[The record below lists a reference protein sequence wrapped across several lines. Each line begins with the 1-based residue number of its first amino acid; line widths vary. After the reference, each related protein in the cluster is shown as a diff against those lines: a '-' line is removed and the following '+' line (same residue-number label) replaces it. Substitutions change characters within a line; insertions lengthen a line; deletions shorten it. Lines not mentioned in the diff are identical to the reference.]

1 MSGITIGLFAHV
13 DAGKT
18 TFAEQLLYHTR
29 SIRERGR
36 VDHQDAFLDSH
47 EIERARGITVFAD
60 QAVLQ
65 WRDTVYYLIDTPGHV
80 DFSPEMERAVQVMD
94 YAILI
99 VSAVEGV
106 QGHTETVW
114 QLLRQHRV
122 PTFLFINKMDRTG
135 ADADRV
141 LAEIRAQ
148 LTEDAAWLGAWS
160 GGGETEVRGDLVLPE
175 ALLEQAAERDEAYLD
190 AYLAGERDPAYWL
203 AALRRLVREGRLYP
217 CGSGS
222 ALQDEGVA
230 ELLEQLHLLARTDYD
245 ERLPFGARVYKI
257 RHDASGVRQT
267 YIKVLSGTLR
277 VRDELSYPVGGGPA
291 RGRGEPAD
299 GKVAQGR
306 DERSERVDGE
316 RVHGHGESG
325 ERTAIESAQGRGT
338 RSERSAEQML
348 PARDERSETD
358 GATVLREKATRLLR
372 VNGSRSTPVETA
384 VAGDLCAVVGLSA
397 AVAGQGL
404 GACEGQR
411 AYELVPTLTS
421 RVDYDPSL
429 PIKEVLRVFR
439 ILDSE
444 DPSLGVVWEEELQ
457 ELHIHVMGVIQLEVL
472 QTLAQERFGL
482 AVSFGPPEILYKE
495 TIAQPVIGY
504 GHFEPLRHYAEVHL
518 RLEPGERGS
527 GIVFRSECH
536 VHQLSIGHQRLVE
549 THLLERDHHGLLTGM
564 PLTDVQ
570 VTLLRGAGHK
580 EHTHGGDFREATF
593 RALRQGLEKAENVLL
608 EPYYDFKVRVE
619 LDHLG
624 RVMSDVQRASGR
636 FDPPET
642 TSTHAIVRGTV
653 PVATFMDYSTELAA
667 YTQGKGTLQLV
678 FAGYDRCHNEQE
690 VIERKAYRKDADPLY
705 TSASIFCAKGAGYS
719 VPWDEAEGKM
729 HLL

>member
-122 PTFLFINKMDRTG
+122 PTFFFINKMDRTG

-148 LTEDAAWLGAWS
+148 LTEDAAWLGAWA
-160 GGGETEVRGDLVLPE
+160 GGGALEMGIASETDKESEARSNADALPGARAGEDRRKLPILPE
-175 ALLEQAAERDEAYLD
+175 ALLEQAAERDEAYLE

-277 VRDELSYPVGGGPA
+277 VRDELSYTVGGEMA
-291 RGRGEPAD
+291 RG
-299 GKVAQGR
+299 
-306 DERSERVDGE
+306 
-316 RVHGHGESG
+316 H
-325 ERTAIESAQGRGT
+325 
-338 RSERSAEQML
+338 
-348 PARDERSETD
+348 SETG

-404 GACEGQR
+404 GACQDRSG
-411 AYELVPTLTS
+411 YELVPTLTS

-536 VHQLSIGHQRLVE
+536 VHELSVGHQRLVE

-593 RALRQGLEKAENVLL
+593 RALRQGLEKADNILL

-636 FDPPET
+636 FEPPET